1 MKLSWTHQAFGDR
14 DAILDHIAKD
24 NAIAAVE
31 TDNLIVAAVENLLV
45 FPMMG
50 RMGRVAGTRE
60 LVVAKSDYI
69 VAYKLADQHQEVVI
83 LRVIHGVQ
91 QWPEMLG

>member
-14 DAILDHIAKD
+14 EAILDHIARD

-31 TDNLIVAAVENLLV
+31 TDDLIVAAVENLLV

-50 RMGRVAGTRE
+50 RLGRVAQVSGPKNTSAVKRSE
-60 LVVAKSDYI
+60 
-69 VAYKLADQHQEVVI
+69 
-83 LRVIHGVQ
+83 
-91 QWPEMLG
+91 

>member
-31 TDNLIVAAVENLLV
+31 TDDLIVAAVENLLV

-50 RMGRVAGTRE
+50 RLGRVAGTQK

-69 VAYKLADQHQEVVI
+69 IAYKLAD
-83 LRVIHGVQ
+83 
-91 QWPEMLG
+91 